1 MNIAVI
7 FAGGT
12 GQRMNISSAPKQF
25 LEYRGK
31 PILVYTLEK
40 FQQHPEIDA
49 IVVVM
54 LREWIDRTRQLVESY
69 ALSKVAAVIPGGET
83 GFLSRCFGVRKA
95 KELYPL
101 DSIIL
106 MHDGVRPLIDAAT
119 ISRDIA
125 MVKAKGSAITVAPAI
140 ETIAVKSESGEVG
153 EILDRSVCQM
163 AKAPQCFRLGD
174 LALAH
179 EKAYAEGK
187 TDFIDCAFLMQ
198 HYGYPLHTVEGR
210 SDNIKITT
218 PIDFYLFGAYVEAN
232 EHENDC

>member
-12 GQRMNISSAPKQF
+12 GQRMSNASVPKQF

-40 FQQHPEIDA
+40 FQRHPSVDA
-49 IVVVM
+49 LIVVM
-54 LREWIDRTRQLVESY
+54 LQEWIENTQRLIREY
-69 ALSKVAAVIPGGET
+69 GLSKVSAVIPGGET
-83 GFLSRCFGVRKA
+83 GFLSRYRGVMKA
-95 KELYPL
+95 KELYPA
-101 DSIIL
+101 DSVIL
-106 MHDGVRPLIDAAT
+106 MHDGVRPLIDADT
-119 ISRDIA
+119 IDRDIA
-125 MVKAKGSAITVAPAI
+125 CVREKGSAITVAPAI
-140 ETIAVKSESGEVG
+140 ETVAVKTDSGEVG
-153 EILDRSVCQM
+153 QILDRSVCQL
-163 AKAPQCFRLGD
+163 AKAPQCFYLGD

-179 EKAYAEGK
+179 EKAFAEGK

-198 HYGYPLHTVEGR
+198 HYGYALHTVEGR

-232 EHENDC
+232 EHEQHF